1 MSESKLPRVGIV
13 GCGAIGSHVARA
25 IDCGEIKAV
34 MSGLCDMDAA
44 AVEKLSC
51 SLKTAPSAVCV
62 EELVASSDIIIE
74 CAAGSAVAKLAEL
87 CAARGVTL
95 VVMSV
100 GGLKPE
106 HFALFENSPAV
117 LHIPS
122 GAVAGVDGILACAGG
137 QVTSISLTTRKP
149 PQGLKGAAALD
160 EMGVSL
166 DGLTEPLVVFEG
178 PPSEAIKKFPKN
190 INVSTTLALASGA
203 GDSMTVRIVAD
214 PAIDTNIH
222 EVRLESP
229 YVNLFVKLENRPSP
243 DNPKTSALAFMSA
256 VAALKKLTSKVRIGT

>member
-1 MSESKLPRVGIV
+1 
-13 GCGAIGSHVARA
+13 
-25 IDCGEIKAV
+25 
-34 MSGLCDMDAA
+34 MDSAA
-44 AVEKLSC
+44 ADKLAK
-51 SLKTAPSAVCV
+51 SLKSNPPALGA
-62 EELVASSDIIIE
+62 EQLVAASDIVIE
-74 CAAGSAVAKLAEL
+74 CAAGSAVEPLVQSCVAS
-87 CAARGVTL
+87 GVSL

-106 HFALFENSPAV
+106 HFALFEGSGAV

-137 QVTSISLTTRKP
+137 QVSSISLTTRKP

-166 DGLTEPLVVFEG
+166 DGLAEPLVVFEG

-190 INVSTTLALASGA
+190 INVSTTLALACGA

-214 PAIDTNIH
+214 PTIDTNIH

-229 YVNLFVKLENRPSP
+229 YVNLFVRLENRPSP
-243 DNPKTSALAFMSA
+243 DNPKTSALAYMSA

>member
-1 MSESKLPRVGIV
+1 MSEPKLPRVGIV
-13 GCGAIGSHVARA
+13 GCGAIGSHVASA
-25 IDCGEIKAV
+25 IDKGDIKAAIAGV
-34 MSGLCDMDAA
+34 CDMDAA
-44 AVEKLSC
+44 AAEKLSK
-51 SLKTAPSAVCV
+51 SLKSNPPALGA
-62 EELVASSDIIIE
+62 EQLIAASDIVIE
-74 CAAGSAVAKLAEL
+74 CAAGSAVAPLVES

-106 HFALFENSPAV
+106 HFALFEDSGAV

-149 PQGLKGAAALD
+149 PQGLKGSAALD

-166 DGLTEPLVVFEG
+166 EGLTEPLVVFEG

-203 GDSMTVRIVAD
+203 GDSMIVRIVAD
-214 PAIDTNIH
+214 PTIDTNIH

-229 YVNLFVKLENRPSP
+229 YVNLFARLENRPSP
-243 DNPKTSALAFMSA
+243 DNPKTSALAYMSA
-256 VAALKKLTSKVRIGT
+256 VATLKKLTSKVRIGT